1 MGFVCLFVGSV
12 ASYGSLPYLLTIN
25 LIFSGPSPSM
35 LCHSY
40 RSMTRAFLEYTQM
53 SKVDKDSRE
62 LKCVLVMLIF
72 IFVTMS
78 NPIWELDKRQM

>member
-1 MGFVCLFVGSV
+1 MGFVCWFVGSV
-12 ASYGSLPYLLTIN
+12 ASYGSLPYLLTVN

-35 LCHSY
+35 LYHSY
-40 RSMTRAFLEYTQM
+40 RSMTRTLLVYTQI

-62 LKCVLVMLIF
+62 LKCVLVMLVF
-72 IFVTMS
+72 IFVTLS